1 MIFIIERKKMLKKFL
16 GSIALVSVL
25 SIGANAQEIGGFS
38 HPESVFIL
46 GDDIFVG
53 NVGEKL
59 EPLSKDND
67 GFISKL
73 DKNGNLVE
81 LKFLQNLHAPKGM
94 NTINGILYVVDIDV
108 LKGFDLK
115 SKKEVFNLPIK
126 NAIFLN
132 DIVVLNGDLLVS
144 DTGTGIIHKIDVK
157 TASYETFVK
166 LDSAFGGPNGLLLDK
181 DNNRLIAVGYDPNG
195 KAKGSIV
202 SIDLKSKKQVALSE
216 PLGALDGVVF
226 AKNGDLLVSDWG
238 ENLKGVVYQMDKKG
252 NIKVLDLP
260 VMKGPADMA
269 SDGKNLWIPRMAE
282 GKILKV
288 NLP

>member
-1 MIFIIERKKMLKKFL
+1 MLKKFL
-16 GSIALVSVL
+16 GSIVLASIL

-94 NTINGILYVVDIDV
+94 NAIGNVLYVVDIDRI
-108 LKGFDLK
+108 KGFDIK
-115 SKKEVFNLPIK
+115 SKKEVLNIEV
-126 NAIFLN
+126 NGAIFLN
-132 DIVVLNGDLLVS
+132 AIEVLNKNTLLVS
-144 DTGTGIIHKIDVK
+144 DTGTGIIHEVDVK
-157 TASYETFVK
+157 KGEVKEFVRINSK
-166 LDSAFGGPNGLLLDK
+166 IYGGPNGLLLK
-181 DNNRLIAVGYDPNG
+181 KNVLYVAGYDPSG
-195 KAKGSIV
+195 SGPAKLYKV
-202 SIDLKSKKQVALSE
+202 DLNTKNMNVTQVGTLQ
-216 PLGALDGVVF
+216 GALDGIVF

-238 ENLKGVVYQMDKKG
+238 ADMKGVIYRVDSKGNHSVVNLKKEGIEFMG
-252 NIKVLDLP
+252 
-260 VMKGPADMA
+260 GPADIY
-269 SDGKNLWIPRMAE
+269 SDGKKLWIPRMVDNQVSV
-282 GKILKV
+282 ID
-288 NLP
+288 LP

>member
-1 MIFIIERKKMLKKFL
+1 MLKKFL
-16 GSIALVSVL
+16 GSIALASVL
-25 SIGANAQEIGGFS
+25 SIGANAQEIEGFS

-216 PLGALDGVVF
+216 PLGALDGVAF

-238 ENLKGVVYQMDKKG
+238 ENLKGIVYQMDKKG

-260 VMKGPADMA
+260 AMKGPADMA
-269 SDGKNLWIPRMAE
+269 SDG
-282 GKILKV
+282 
-288 NLP
+288 

>member
-25 SIGANAQEIGGFS
+25 SIGANAQKIGGFS

-260 VMKGPADMA
+260 AMKGPADMA